1 MHASAIEA
9 TAALAGIAA
18 VAGASSRQIIGGVV
32 PKKMT
37 RVADRSYYGPW
48 SAKGLNLPATW
59 SVTPGGAA
67 RRRDRE
73 VRANAT
79 AAAAHPPN
87 ASLNEALAQLA
98 AGVSFRNPR
107 ESSAGHRAGLISD
120 VAASSGEE
128 VDSNN
133 ETALPPFQSAVETSG
148 GYRINP
154 GDEGTVPMLL
164 RARCRWL
171 RACPRCPRPRGGP
184 RRWPT

>member
-73 VRANAT
+73 VRGLR
-79 AAAAHPPN
+79 AAVEPPLHL
-87 ASLNEALAQLA
+87 SRAQ
-98 AGVSFRNPR
+98 GRDPDRSR
-107 ESSAGHRAGLISD
+107 
-120 VAASSGEE
+120 
-128 VDSNN
+128 
-133 ETALPPFQSAVETSG
+133 SAVAYSST
-148 GYRINP
+148 
-154 GDEGTVPMLL
+154 
-164 RARCRWL
+164 
-171 RACPRCPRPRGGP
+171 
-184 RRWPT
+184 